1 MDLTFY
7 CGERENKTIYSKQH
21 SQNRVTST
29 AEEKKYSME
38 QDFGVLGASHS
49 EIEWVGKASLRR
61 RQLGSLGRRR
71 DNQEYMYGKI
81 FEAKG
86 TVNGNALR
94 QDDA

>member
-1 MDLTFY
+1 ML
-7 CGERENKTIYSKQH
+7 
-21 SQNRVTST
+21 
-29 AEEKKYSME
+29 
-38 QDFGVLGASHS
+38 GVLHS

-71 DNQEYMYGKI
+71 DNHEYMYGKT

-86 TVNGNALR
+86 TVNANVLR